1 MPHTSKK
8 YRKPSAPS
16 NRANRAI
23 LIAVVAIIAIIAAAG
38 GYYVYSSVL
47 HTSSTTSPSLGL
59 TTSTANSTA
68 SSQSGLI
75 YAELNTSQG
84 TFEVEL
90 FQNETPKTVANFVN
104 LAESGFYNNL
114 VWHRIVK
121 DFVIQTG
128 DPTTRNAE
136 GNPCNWGSGSS
147 NSTIPFEYVPSLP
160 NNVGYLGMASTA
172 AGQPGTSQF
181 YINLINNTSLNGN
194 YAVFGKVISGMN
206 VVDAIGNL
214 PVSTACSGGSPPAD
228 PSQAMLIS
236 VTIQNSP

>member
-8 YRKPSAPS
+8 YRKTPAPKGP
-16 NRANRAI
+16 NRTI
-23 LIAVVAIIAIIAAAG
+23 LIAVVAVIAIIAAAG
-38 GYYVYSSVL
+38 GYYVYSSAV
-47 HTSSTTSPSLGL
+47 HTTTSATT
-59 TTSTANSTA
+59 TTSTATA

-75 YAELNTSQG
+75 YATLDTSQG
-84 TFEVEL
+84 SFQVEL
-90 FQNETPKTVANFVN
+90 FQNATPKTVANFVH

-121 DFVIQTG
+121 NFVIQTG
-128 DPTTRNAE
+128 DPTTRNGA

-160 NNVGYLGMASTA
+160 NNMGYLGMASTG

-181 YINLINNTSLNGN
+181 YINLANNTSLNGN
-194 YAVFGKVISGMN
+194 YAVFGKVISGMS

-214 PVSTACSGGSPPAD
+214 PVSTACPSGSPPAD